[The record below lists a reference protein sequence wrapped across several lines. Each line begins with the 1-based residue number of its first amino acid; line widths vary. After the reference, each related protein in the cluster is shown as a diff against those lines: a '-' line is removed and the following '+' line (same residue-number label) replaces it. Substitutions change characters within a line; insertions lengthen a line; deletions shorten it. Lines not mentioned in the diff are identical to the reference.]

1 MPPGSNSHIEERYLV
16 FVDQADKAGMW
27 PIHELATVRIEA
39 NGVLDVLFTPGSNGV
54 GTSQSV
60 DKVALTITA
69 DKEREVMLA
78 LGKTIVDGG
87 ESVIVV
93 CDDVASEFLHPDILS
108 CVITFGD

>member
-1 MPPGSNSHIEERYLV
+1 MPSQSTSHIDERYLV

-27 PIHELATVRIEA
+27 PMHDLITVRIEA
-39 NGVLDVLFTPGSNGV
+39 NGVLDVFFAPGSNGV
-54 GTSQSV
+54 GTNKSV

-69 DKEREVMLA
+69 DKEKEVMLA
-78 LGKTIVDGG
+78 LGRTIVDGG

-108 CVITFGD
+108 CAITFGD